1 MLAELAVTNLG
12 VIADLRVV
20 LGPGLTA
27 VTGETG
33 AGKTMLVESIELL
46 VGGRADPVLVR
57 PGAAEATVEGRF
69 VAGDDEV
76 VLARV
81 VPRDG
86 RSRAYVNGR
95 LAPAA
100 ALAELAA
107 GLVDLHGQHAHQSL
121 LSAASQRAALDAFAG
136 IDLGALRQ
144 ARAEVRRLDDALATL
159 GGDERLR
166 AREIDLLRFQVAELD
181 AAGIDDP
188 SEDDRLD
195 VEEATLADAAS
206 HREAAAEANGL
217 LSAEGQASDAL
228 ARAIAGLSG
237 RVPFEAS
244 VERLRA
250 LAVEM
255 ADVAGEVRAAGEAI
269 ADDPERLAAV
279 RERRQRLREL
289 RRKYGDTLRDVAGYR
304 DEAIERLA
312 RLESH
317 DEEAAAI
324 DADRRAAIKR
334 VARGAAAVGRSRRA
348 TAPSLASAVQTH
360 LAELAMPGARLA
372 VEVDD
377 DDPGDDVR
385 FLLAASRGA
394 PLLPLAKVASGGE
407 LARTMLALRL
417 VLLGARSNSNS
428 NGHRSPGADAGTL
441 IFDEVD
447 AGIGGRSA
455 LAVGRALASLAAER
469 QVLVVTHLPQVA
481 AFADRQL
488 AVAKQDDGSGVR
500 ARAAELDRDARVV
513 ELSRM
518 LSGSPDS
525 STAHRHAAELLA
537 SAARERGR

>member
-12 VIADLRVV
+12 VIADLGVV

-69 VAGDDEV
+69 VSGDDEV
-76 VLARV
+76 VLTRV

-95 LAPAA
+95 LAPAS
-100 ALAELAA
+100 ALAERAA
-107 GLVDLHGQHAHQSL
+107 GLVDLHGQHTHQSL
-121 LSAASQRAALDAFAG
+121 LSVASQRSALDAFAG
-136 IDLGALRQ
+136 INLGALREV
-144 ARAEVRRLDDALATL
+144 RAEVRRLDDALAAL

-188 SEDDRLD
+188 DEDDRLD
-195 VEEATLADAAS
+195 VEEATLADAGA
-206 HREAAAEANGL
+206 HREAAAEAIGL
-217 LSAEGQASDAL
+217 LSSEGPASDAV
-228 ARAIAGLSG
+228 AGAVAGLGG
-237 RVPFEAS
+237 RAPFEPS

-250 LAVEM
+250 LAVEL
-255 ADVAGEVRAAGEAI
+255 ADVAGEVRAVGEAI

-289 RRKYGDTLRDVAGYR
+289 RRKYGDTLGEVAAYR
-304 DEAIERLA
+304 DEAMVRLA

-317 DEEAAAI
+317 DQEAAAI
-324 DADRRAAIKR
+324 DARRRAAIDR
-334 VARGAAAVGRSRRA
+334 VDREASAVSRARRAAA
-348 TAPSLASAVQTH
+348 PKLASAVQAH
-360 LAELAMPGARLA
+360 LVELAMPGARLA
-372 VEVDD
+372 VEVDG

-417 VLLGARSNSNS
+417 VLLDAGG
-428 NGHRSPGADAGTL
+428 NGRGGNGRRPPDAGTL

-455 LAVGRALASLAAER
+455 LAVGRALASLATER

-488 AVAKQDDGSGVR
+488 AVAKQDDGSGVQ